1 MRRAVLIV
9 VACVSVVAVACAP
22 KSSTSAAAPSGSG
35 FETAAACMQ
44 ANAADLYADGE
55 LTIGTGNPAYK
66 PWYGGKSVEGSEWK
80 AGAVHRGP
88 EQRRRIRGR
97 VRVCARPG
105 ARVHPG
111 SGVVARYPLFEDIR
125 PWSEGLRLRDA
136 ADLLLGQTGRGGRTS
151 ATAISM

>member
-22 KSSTSAAAPSGSG
+22 KSSSTSAAGPSGSAY
-35 FETAAACMQ
+35 ETAAACMQ

-80 AGAVHRGP
+80 AGAFTGDP
-88 EQRRRIRGR
+88 N
-97 VRVCARPG
+97 
-105 ARVHPG
+105 
-111 SGVVARYPLFEDIR
+111 SGDGYE
-125 PWSEGLRLRDA
+125 A
-136 ADLLLGQTGRGGRTS
+136 AFAYALAQELGFTQDQVSWLGIPFS
-151 ATAISM
+151 